1 MLAWALGQGEVPC
14 LREQYLTGW
23 EQLLPGHGFKAL
35 LWLFCVELWSY
46 WENTR
51 EAGASLC
58 FQQGWVARVNVL
70 SSQQLYL
77 RLQWVESFEYFLFN
91 NQGFIAVRIQEE
103 QVYLS
108 LPPLLV
114 TSNS

>member
-1 MLAWALGQGEVPC
+1 M
-14 LREQYLTGW
+14 
-23 EQLLPGHGFKAL
+23 
-35 LWLFCVELWSY
+35 
-46 WENTR
+46 R
-51 EAGASLC
+51 EAGALLY
-58 FQQGWVARVNVL
+58 FQQGWAARVNVL

-108 LPPLLV
+108 LPPPPCDFQQL
-114 TSNS
+114 TEHMICSP

>member
-1 MLAWALGQGEVPC
+1 M
-14 LREQYLTGW
+14 
-23 EQLLPGHGFKAL
+23 
-35 LWLFCVELWSY
+35 
-46 WENTR
+46 
-51 EAGASLC
+51 
-58 FQQGWVARVNVL
+58 L

-108 LPPLLV
+108 LPPPSL
-114 TSNS
+114 